1 MALYASTRRGHAST
15 PRRRGRSPRACL
27 NAPRA
32 CLNASRACFNA
43 PRACLNATRACINA
57 PRACFNTPRVQGEKG
72 GTEQVLPPSGV
83 ELGGGGRCC
92 PERFGSDFVFVLS
105 LANRGPDRAP
115 GISLRQKVNRFAHPS
130 MGGWVGGLG
139 VFTAATLQSTAGY
152 NTAQVGRA
160 PGEHGELGPRQ
171 RGWGRAGR

>member
-57 PRACFNTPRVQGEKG
+57 PRACFNTPRVQGEG
-72 GTEQVLPPSGV
+72 GGSKFFHRVVLYWGEGEVLPGAIWV
-83 ELGGGGRCC
+83 
-92 PERFGSDFVFVLS
+92 RFCLVLS
-105 LANRGPDRAP
+105 LVNRGPDRAP